1 MNKAKN
7 DFQKSLFLT
16 FKAEAQDHLNTVSNG
31 LLELEKIPSP
41 EVEKEII
48 ETIYRDTHS
57 LKGAARA
64 VNITDIETIC
74 RSLENIFGAWKKKKL
89 EKPPELFDILYRTID
104 RIRKIISSHDEGQTP
119 YDKSSVSKLIQ
130 DLSGLKVK
138 EIDDRVLPEEGKLS
152 QESRLVKEYPT
163 LSETVR
169 VSTAKLN
176 SLLLQAEEMLPM
188 KLMANEHT
196 AAIKDIS
203 EMLEILKNACKEV
216 YRETLQAQRTM
227 EKRNGG
233 NEMDSDT
240 SHSIRLKEFIHEI
253 QTQIK
258 SIEKELAMLQI
269 SSKQYSK
276 RFDGMIDNLLNDM
289 KKAMMIPFSTL
300 LGILPM
306 LVRNLSNEQGKEA
319 SLIMTGEGI
328 EMDRRILEEMK
339 DPLIHLIRNCIDHGI
354 EKPEERGINKKPRRG
369 TITIA
374 ISRINGDKAEV
385 IISDD
390 GAGIDIAK
398 VKEMAVKNKILSQR
412 EADTLS
418 EGESLSLIFYS
429 GLSTSPII
437 TDVSGRGLGLAI
449 VQEKVE
455 RLKGSISVE
464 TRINSGTKF
473 RILLPITISTFRG
486 ILVRVVDHVF
496 IIPTISVECVLRI
509 RNDEIKTV
517 ENRETI
523 LLYNSPIS
531 FVRLESV
538 LNLTP
543 QRKRGDGSQFTT
555 VVLVIA
561 HEKKCI
567 AFGVDRILNEQEVL
581 VKGLGK
587 QLSRVQNVA
596 GAAVIGSG
604 EVVPILN
611 VSDLLKSA
619 LKIQMVSEIPSV
631 AGEEEAG
638 VKSIMVVEDSVT
650 SRVLLKNIL
659 ESAGYTVQTAVDGID
674 AITRLKT
681 EDFDLVVSDIE
692 MPRMDGFDLTLKIR
706 DDKKLSELPVIL
718 VTALEKREDRERGI
732 EAGANAYIVKSS
744 FNQEN
749 LLEVIRR
756 LI

>member
-1 MNKAKN
+1 MDKAKN

-16 FKAEAQDHLNTVSNG
+16 FKAEAHDHLNTVSNG

-64 VNITDIETIC
+64 VNMTDIETIC
-74 RSLENIFGAWKKKKL
+74 QSLENIFGAWKKKKI
-89 EKPPELFDILYRTID
+89 EKPPELFDILYRAID

-119 YDKSSVSKLIQ
+119 YDKSTVSKLIQ

-188 KLMANEHT
+188 KLMANQHV
-196 AAIKDIS
+196 AAITDIS
-203 EMLEILKNACKEV
+203 EMLEILKNECKEV
-216 YRETLQAQRTM
+216 YREMLPAQRTI

-233 NEMDSDT
+233 NEMDSGT
-240 SHSIRLKEFIHEI
+240 SHSVRLKEFIYEI
-253 QTQIK
+253 QTKIK
-258 SIEKELAMLQI
+258 SIEKELVMLQI

-276 RFDGMIDNLLNDM
+276 RFDGMIDNMLNDM
-289 KKAMMIPFSTL
+289 KRAMMLPFSTI

-306 LVRNLSNEQGKEA
+306 LVRNISNEQGKEA

-354 EKPEERGINKKPRRG
+354 EKPEERAINKKPRSG

-412 EADTLS
+412 EADNLN

-543 QRKRGDGSQFTT
+543 QRKRGDGSQFIT
-555 VVLVIA
+555 VLVIA

-567 AFGVDRILNEQEVL
+567 AFGVDMILNEQEVL

-619 LKIQMVSEIPSV
+619 LKIQRVSEIPSV